1 MVVHVVEVQ
10 VVLVRVKRLEDMPT
24 FSGRAQNDPAIGIAC
39 FDPQV
44 RQLSESVLRHH
55 QSPQRRLL
63 LLQ

>member
-1 MVVHVVEVQ
+1 MVVHVLEDQ
-10 VVLVRVKRLEDMPT
+10 VVLVRVERLEEMPMVPCW
-24 FSGRAQNDPAIGIAC
+24 AQNDPAIGIAC

-44 RQLSESVLRHH
+44 RQLSESVLRHR